1 MRNAEQHLDN
11 ETLRRGTVMVIGSR
25 RFLLDQDTGVVAL
38 LGQGLSRWLELDTLA
53 GQAIFQESMI
63 AERAAQKAI
72 EDALDDENAN
82 TELDNQPI
90 ASADPQLEVL
100 LDRAMVSI
108 FSLAAI
114 EKANAQIKYQE
125 EDRKKRLQVTL
136 NAAAEGFG
144 RRRSPFCNAEQ
155 INALADRLRAQFP
168 NFHEAIE
175 ALEASFALAI
185 DDPDYVIPAVLV
197 HGEPGIGKTT
207 FAMALADELKV
218 SFEMVSG
225 GSMQGSFDIS
235 GTSSHWTNAAPG
247 KVIRALAEGKS
258 ASPVFLIDEIDK
270 VSGDDRFSPIPTL
283 LDLLEH
289 RTAQRF
295 RDEAIQLSFDASKIV
310 FILTANDL
318 TAVSSALQSR
328 VQVIKIQP
336 PTAEQRFDIA
346 LSLIEHYVEV
356 DVPKSEVERIAGVP
370 GDLRKLQQIIRKAA
384 GLARSR
390 GNWQIFYDV
399 IKRDLKPTKSRQIG
413 FVG

>member
-1 MRNAEQHLDN
+1 MRNNDQCLDN
-11 ETLRRGTVMVIGSR
+11 ETLFLGTVMAIGSR
-25 RFLLDQDTGVVAL
+25 RFLLDRDTGVVAL
-38 LGQGLSRWLELDTLA
+38 LGQGLFRWLELDPLA
-53 GQAIFQESMI
+53 GQAIFQESVI
-63 AERAAQKAI
+63 NERAAQAAI
-72 EDALDDENAN
+72 QSALDDENGN
-82 TELDNQPI
+82 TALDSPPI
-90 ASADPQLEVL
+90 ASADPQLEVM

-108 FSLAAI
+108 FSMAAI
-114 EKANAQIKYQE
+114 EKANAQIEYQE
-125 EDRKKRLQVTL
+125 DDRKKRFKTTL
-136 NAAAEGFG
+136 DAAAEGFG
-144 RRRSPFCNAEQ
+144 KRQSPFRNAEQ

-197 HGEPGIGKTT
+197 HGEPGVGKTT
-207 FAMALADELKV
+207 FAMALADELGV

-225 GSMQGSFDIS
+225 GSMQGGFDLS
-235 GTSSHWTNAAPG
+235 GTSNHWTNAAPG

-270 VSGDDRFSPIPTL
+270 VGGDDRFSPIPTL

-289 RTAQRF
+289 RTARRF
-295 RDEAIQLSFDASKIV
+295 RDEAIQLSFDASKMV

-318 TAVSSALQSR
+318 AAVSAALQSR

-356 DVPKSEVERIAGVP
+356 DVPKAEVERIAGVP

-390 GNWQIFYDV
+390 GDWKIFYEV
-399 IKRDLKPTKSRQIG
+399 MKRDLKPTKSRQIG